1 MCHGPHGETA
11 RSFAAMWRAAAPAAS
26 AEHPPSSSSS
36 SAAAASSSAAAV
48 GTAAAG
54 PGVEK
59 ALAEIRARVAAAN
72 TAPPE
77 KPAGKPPK
85 KAKGAKGASTLCV
98 GDAVEAHFGVLEAEQ
113 WWPAVVTKVWASG
126 EMDVRYDDGD
136 VELKK
141 PASRVRALSTFDSRT
156 AAR

>member
-11 RSFAAMWRAAAPAAS
+11 RSFAAMWRAAAPGAS
-26 AEHPPSSSSS
+26 AEQSSSSS
-36 SAAAASSSAAAV
+36 CAAAAAAASSSAA
-48 GTAAAG
+48 GTTAAG

-85 KAKGAKGASTLCV
+85 KAKGANGAGEEGSGRNAKGARALCV
-98 GDAVEAHFGVLEAEQ
+98 GDAVEEA
-113 WWPAVVTKVWASG
+113 T
-126 EMDVRYDDGD
+126 RT
-136 VELKK
+136 LTLTL
-141 PASRVRALSTFDSRT
+141 AL
-156 AAR
+156 AR